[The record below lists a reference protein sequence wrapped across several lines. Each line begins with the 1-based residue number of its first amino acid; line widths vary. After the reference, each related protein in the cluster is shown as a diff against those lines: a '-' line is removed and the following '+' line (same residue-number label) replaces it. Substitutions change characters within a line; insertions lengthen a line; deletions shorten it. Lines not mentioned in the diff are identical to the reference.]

1 MQFTQA
7 IAAAVLA
14 FSSVASAHMIL
25 ENPKPFGAPN
35 SSPLNDDGSN
45 FPCKFDGTYGATVT
59 SMNNWE
65 AGSTQSIS
73 FTGSAVHGGG
83 SCQFSFTTD
92 KVPTKDSVWKVI
104 HSVIGGCPKAGVKGN
119 LADNAE
125 GHEADK
131 FPVTVPK
138 DTPNGQLT
146 FAWSWFNKVGNREMY
161 MQCAPVTISGGVD
174 SADALSKLPDMFVG
188 NIPNATCLVEAE
200 TNLNYPN
207 PGASV
212 VSLGDPKDLGAPGFR
227 GPGCQTAGSVT
238 PVTPVTP
245 SNPDNGAVTPAPAPV
260 ASSAPVVAPVP
271 VTPAPVDPVPVTPAP
286 ASGCT
291 PCTNNGGLICVSSTQ
306 FGICDNGCAIAQAV
320 AAGTTCSN
328 GAIIAMKRRSARHP
342 HSRRHGS
349 SMLRRRSGLK
359 N

>member
-7 IAAAVLA
+7 IAAAILA

-25 ENPKPFGAPN
+25 ENPKPFGNPN
-35 SSPLNDDGSN
+35 SSPLNEDGSN

-65 AGSTQSIS
+65 AGSTQEIS
-73 FTGSAVHGGG
+73 FIGSAVHAGG

-104 HSVIGGCPKAGVKGN
+104 HSVIGGCPKAGIAGN
-119 LADNAE
+119 IEPADAG
-125 GHEADK
+125 GHGADK
-131 FPVTVPK
+131 FPITVPK

-146 FAWSWFNKVGNREMY
+146 FAWSWFNKLGNREMY
-161 MQCAPVTISGGVD
+161 MQCAPVTISGG
-174 SADALSKLPDMFVG
+174 ADDVKAMGSLPDMFVA
-188 NIPNATCLVEAE
+188 NVPNTTCITEPGKDMSF
-200 TNLNYPN
+200 PN

-212 VSLGDPKDLGAPGFR
+212 VSLGAAGDLGAPGFS
-227 GPGCQTAGSVT
+227 GPGCPTGGST
-238 PVTPVTP
+238 PVTPP
-245 SNPDNGAVTPAPAPV
+245 SNPDDGAVTPAPV
-260 ASSAPVVAPVP
+260 ASSAPVTIQPAPVDTPAPVP
-271 VTPAPVDPVPVTPAP
+271 VTAP

-291 PCTNNGGLICVSSTQ
+291 PCTNNGSLVCIGSSQ

-320 AAGTTCSN
+320 AAGTSCSN
-328 GAIIAMKRRSARHP
+328 GAITAMKRRSARHP

>member
-7 IAAAVLA
+7 IAAAILA

-25 ENPKPFGAPN
+25 ENPKPFGNPN
-35 SSPLNDDGSN
+35 SSPLEADGSN

-104 HSVIGGCPKAGVKGN
+104 HSVIGGCPKAGEPGN
-119 LADNAE
+119 LPADPN
-125 GHEADK
+125 GKGADK

-146 FAWSWFNKVGNREMY
+146 FAWSWFNKQGNREMY

-174 SADALSKLPDMFVG
+174 STDALGKLPDMFVG
-188 NIPNATCLVEAE
+188 NIPNTTCAVAE
-200 TNLNYPN
+200 GTDLNFPN

-212 VSLGDPKDLGAPGFR
+212 VSLGDPSALGKPGFS
-227 GPGCQTAGSVT
+227 GSGCQTAGAST
-238 PVTPVTP
+238 PVTPP
-245 SNPDNGAVTPAPAPV
+245 SNPDDGAVTPAPV
-260 ASSAPVVAPVP
+260 ASSAPVATQPAPVDTPAPVP
-271 VTPAPVDPVPVTPAP
+271 VTAP

-291 PCTNNGGLICVSSTQ
+291 PCTNNGSLVCISSSQ

-320 AAGTTCSN
+320 AAGTSCSN
-328 GAIIAMKRRSARHP
+328 GAITAMKRRSARHP

-349 SMLRRRSGLK
+349 SMLRRHSGLK